1 MPFDHFNLIAGIYDK
16 AGEFRVSE
24 LVLGL
29 LSLAQG
35 DLILDAGGGTGRIAA
50 ALRGGARDVV
60 VADPSRGMLRRAVNK
75 GLAAICAPVESLPFS
90 SGSFERVIMVDAF
103 HHVADQRQA
112 ARELWRVI
120 APGGRIVI
128 IEPNIH
134 KNLVKVIAVG
144 EKVLL
149 MRSHILTGEKIMA
162 FFEGWNG
169 KISLFYEEMNCYVLA
184 EKLTEV

>member
-35 DLILDAGGGTGRIAA
+35 ETILDAGGGTGRVSA
-50 ALRGGARDVV
+50 ALRGHAREVV
-60 VADPSRGMLRRAVNK
+60 VADPSRGMLQRAANK

-90 SGSFERVIMVDAF
+90 SGSFDRVIMVDAF
-103 HHVADQRQA
+103 HHVADQGQA
-112 ARELWRVI
+112 VRELWRVI
-120 APGGRIVI
+120 PPGGRIVI
-128 IEPNIH
+128 IEPDIH
-134 KNLVKVIAVG
+134 KNLVKIIAVA
-144 EKVLL
+144 EKILL

-162 FFEGWNG
+162 LFEGLNG
-169 KISLFYEEMNCYVLA
+169 KISLLYDEMNCYLLA